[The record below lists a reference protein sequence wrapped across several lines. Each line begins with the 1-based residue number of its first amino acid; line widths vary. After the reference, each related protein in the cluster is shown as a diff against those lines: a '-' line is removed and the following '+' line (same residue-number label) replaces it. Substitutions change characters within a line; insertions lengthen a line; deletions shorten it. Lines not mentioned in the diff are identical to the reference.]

1 MNEIKF
7 IKRILETDKKRNIES
22 KCFYDILID
31 NKSIFDE
38 LESDDNNACI
48 FGFYNDKNLNID
60 IVNQFLK
67 TKDSELQTGRIML
80 LVCRECGDI
89 GCGAITLEVQKNEDS
104 YVWKNFAHENDS
116 FELIE
121 TDFLDIEPKEFSKN
135 EYENALNNLKI
146 NWL

>member
-7 IKRILETDKKRNIES
+7 IKRILESDKKRSVES
-22 KCFYDILID
+22 KSFYDILID

-38 LESDDNNACI
+38 LESDENNACI
-48 FGFYNDKNLNID
+48 LGFYNDKNLNID

-89 GCGAITLEVQKNEDS
+89 GCGSITLEIQKNEDS

-135 EYENALNNLKI
+135 EYENALNDLKA

>member
-7 IKRILETDKKRNIES
+7 IKRILESDKKRSVES
-22 KCFYDILID
+22 KSFYDILID

-38 LESDDNNACI
+38 LESDENNACI
-48 FGFYNDKNLNID
+48 LGFYNDKNLNID

-67 TKDSELQTGRIML
+67 TKDSELQTGRTML

-89 GCGAITLEVQKNEDS
+89 GCGAITLEIQKNKGS

-135 EYENALNNLKI
+135 EYENALNDLKA